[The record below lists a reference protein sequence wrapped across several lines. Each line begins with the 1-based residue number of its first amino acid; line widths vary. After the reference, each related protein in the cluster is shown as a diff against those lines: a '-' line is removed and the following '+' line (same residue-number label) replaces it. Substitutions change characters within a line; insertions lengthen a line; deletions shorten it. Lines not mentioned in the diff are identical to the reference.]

1 MSSVKIAVIAGEISG
16 DILAGDL
23 IKSLKEMIPDP
34 ISLVGV
40 GGSSLQKEGLVSLF
54 DFSELSIIGIMQVI
68 KHLPRFIWR
77 INQTVELIVLSKP
90 DVLLIVDNP
99 DFTHRVAKRIRKRLP
114 QLPIVNYVCPS
125 VWAWREGRARN
136 MRSYIDHVISILPF
150 EAEVMRRLEGPSTI
164 FVGHPLSADSTVL
177 EVYNKQKNKQ
187 YTSSEQ
193 KKILLLPGSRAK
205 EISKI
210 LPIFG
215 KAMISL
221 VKRNPTF
228 KFSLVTV
235 SSQENLVR
243 RIVSGWDICPEII
256 VGEEQKKKLFMECD
270 AAMAASG
277 TVILELA
284 LCGIPVVSV
293 YKSDWIVNFLS
304 FYIKTWTCALPNL
317 IIDYPAVPEYFNN
330 MIRSEALVRWIERL
344 STDTCQRRAMLDSF
358 ETLWSYMSTKRPAG
372 QVAAEVVLQVL
383 ERQDSSSV
391 Y

>member
-16 DILAGDL
+16 DLLAGDL

-77 INQTVELIVLSKP
+77 INQTVELIVSSKP

-114 QLPIVNYVCPS
+114 QLSIVNYVCPS

-177 EVYNKQKNKQ
+177 EVY
-187 YTSSEQ
+187 
-193 KKILLLPGSRAK
+193 
-205 EISKI
+205 
-210 LPIFG
+210 
-215 KAMISL
+215 
-221 VKRNPTF
+221 
-228 KFSLVTV
+228 
-235 SSQENLVR
+235 
-243 RIVSGWDICPEII
+243 
-256 VGEEQKKKLFMECD
+256 
-270 AAMAASG
+270 
-277 TVILELA
+277 
-284 LCGIPVVSV
+284 
-293 YKSDWIVNFLS
+293 
-304 FYIKTWTCALPNL
+304 
-317 IIDYPAVPEYFNN
+317 
-330 MIRSEALVRWIERL
+330 
-344 STDTCQRRAMLDSF
+344 
-358 ETLWSYMSTKRPAG
+358 
-372 QVAAEVVLQVL
+372 
-383 ERQDSSSV
+383 
-391 Y
+391 